1 MRYIYIILSIIFL
14 FIGGLIYIIYRSLT
28 LQMFVW
34 LKHLGIYPSV
44 ISLRNEKCLNLPNW
58 VIYCLPDG
66 LWMLSYL
73 LIMLA
78 LWHKRPTRK
87 ALIYPMILP
96 CFMNCTEILQGFNCF
111 PGTYDTLDLLCYNIP
126 ILIYLIIYFYER
138 KNSCNNLCSR
148 NMLLLD
154 NSMGFK

>member
-96 CFMNCTEILQGFNCF
+96 CFETSAKLIVQ
-111 PGTYDTLDLLCYNIP
+111 DLLISS
-126 ILIYLIIYFYER
+126 YF
-138 KNSCNNLCSR
+138 CTFIVWNNV
-148 NMLLLD
+148 LLLRVLLT
-154 NSMGFK
+154 